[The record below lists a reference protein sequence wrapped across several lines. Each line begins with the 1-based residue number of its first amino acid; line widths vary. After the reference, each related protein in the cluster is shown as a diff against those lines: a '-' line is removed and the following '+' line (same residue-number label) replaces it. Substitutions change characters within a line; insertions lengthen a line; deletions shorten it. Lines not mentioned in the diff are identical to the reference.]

1 MIKRLPYRMAV
12 RGSMY
17 YSTRPSKPTDD
28 DFFSK
33 IIMAMSGFFGGIT
46 AWSAFKDW
54 KKNSISFS
62 N

>member
-33 IIMAMSGFFGGIT
+33 IIMAMSGFFGSIT

-54 KKNSISFS
+54 KKK
-62 N
+62 